1 MLHKIVDTCHLR
13 RNVDLL
19 GAVFHAFLAS
29 DAVIGLAELRHAPV
43 VAYEECATGFAII
56 LGLGVFRNVALIDTF
71 VVVQK
76 HSGYIKTVGARHAVF
91 AVVAGHGG
99 ELHHYVGGIVE
110 ELHFFFGKG
119 LQRAE

>member
-1 MLHKIVDTCHLR
+1 MLHKIVDACHLSR
-13 RNVDLL
+13 DVDLL

-29 DAVIGLAELRHAPV
+29 DAVIGLTELRHAPV
-43 VAYEECATGFAII
+43 IADAECATGFAVI

-76 HSGYIKTVGARHAVF
+76 HPGYIKTIGARHAVF

-99 ELHHYVGGIVE
+99 KLHHYVGCIVE
-110 ELHFFFGKG
+110 ELHLFFRKG